1 MIDQFRRLIY
11 KTRFHLPRSPLSQLL
26 FRSLNP
32 VVAAMIIGI
41 HQAYWKRT
49 GLCII
54 NLVSTLY
61 QYLRSPPTLVFFL
74 WVKEE
79 ENGTYIWAPTQGN
92 FLSVLQRMEPHTC
105 YAMQP
110 SLSRNPP
117 CDTGLIAARKNSILR
132 KLVKRLCS

>member
-1 MIDQFRRLIY
+1 MIDQFRLLICNP
-11 KTRFHLPRSPLSQLL
+11 RFHLPRSPLSQLL

-49 GLCII
+49 GVCII
-54 NLVSTLY
+54 NLVFTLY
-61 QYLRSPPTLVFFL
+61 QYLRSPSTLCFFL

-79 ENGTYIWAPTQGN
+79 ENGTYIWAPTQWN
-92 FLSVLQRMEPHTC
+92 FLTVLQRMEPLTC

-110 SLSRNPP
+110 SLSRNPH
-117 CDTGLIAARKNSILR
+117 CDTGPIAARKNSILR

>member
-11 KTRFHLPRSPLSQLL
+11 KTRFHLPRSPLSKLL

-61 QYLRSPPTLVFFL
+61 QYLRSPPTLVFFFVGERGGKWNIHMGPNPGEL
-74 WVKEE
+74 PVRSTTH
-79 ENGTYIWAPTQGN
+79 GTSH
-92 FLSVLQRMEPHTC
+92 LLCH
-105 YAMQP
+105 
-110 SLSRNPP
+110 
-117 CDTGLIAARKNSILR
+117 AAL
-132 KLVKRLCS
+132 LVT